1 MEITE
6 AATAWM
12 MNGFARKWDVNFLSS
27 FGLLLN
33 SLLFILNFIKKFST
47 LLRLAEKV
55 VVQLRRGEK
64 GKAQQD
70 DDNAVS
76 LSSLPPPQPPSLSL
90 LWSWSH
96 YSTAAAWAIRSQRTE
111 KVEVTQKSSLVYIV
125 HCISMRGYSGSSQ
138 ENVATLIK
146 TIGLGA
152 NTILGHTF
160 SF

>member
-1 MEITE
+1 
-6 AATAWM
+6 M

-90 LWSWSH
+90 L
-96 YSTAAAWAIRSQRTE
+96 
-111 KVEVTQKSSLVYIV
+111 
-125 HCISMRGYSGSSQ
+125 
-138 ENVATLIK
+138 
-146 TIGLGA
+146 
-152 NTILGHTF
+152 
-160 SF
+160 

>member
-1 MEITE
+1 
-6 AATAWM
+6 M

-33 SLLFILNFIKKFST
+33 SLPPFILNFIKKFST

-76 LSSLPPPQPPSLSL
+76 LSSLPPPQPPSLSTL
-90 LWSWSH
+90 KLIPLQ
-96 YSTAAAWAIRSQRTE
+96 YS
-111 KVEVTQKSSLVYIV
+111 SSLS
-125 HCISMRGYSGSSQ
+125 HQ
-138 ENVATLIK
+138 EPEN
-146 TIGLGA
+146 
-152 NTILGHTF
+152 
-160 SF
+160 

>member
-1 MEITE
+1 
-6 AATAWM
+6 M

-76 LSSLPPPQPPSLSL
+76 LSSLPPSQPPSLSL
-90 LWSWSH
+90 L
-96 YSTAAAWAIRSQRTE
+96 
-111 KVEVTQKSSLVYIV
+111 
-125 HCISMRGYSGSSQ
+125 
-138 ENVATLIK
+138 
-146 TIGLGA
+146 
-152 NTILGHTF
+152 
-160 SF
+160 

>member
-1 MEITE
+1 
-6 AATAWM
+6 
-12 MNGFARKWDVNFLSS
+12 MNDEWICKEMGREF
-27 FGLLLN
+27 
-33 SLLFILNFIKKFST
+33 SLLFWSASQLPPFILNFIKKFST
-47 LLRLAEKV
+47 RLVWKV
-55 VVQLRRGEK
+55 VRQLRRGEK

-138 ENVATLIK
+138 ENVARLIK